1 MTDHLKEALASEGIA
16 ALRAAALELAR
27 AAAAIEKALGAQPAT
42 PAKPAEPA
50 APAESAAPAPTE
62 PPAPEQTPGQ
72 LRAALAAEMAQ
83 VVARQRV
90 PQAKAAIASLG
101 AARLSDI
108 PDDRLAEARV
118 LIAEVLRAE

>member
-27 AAAAIEKALGAQPAT
+27 AAAAIEKALGTQPAA
-42 PAKPAEPA
+42 PAKPAESA
-50 APAESAAPAPTE
+50 APAAQAPAPTE

-118 LIAEVLRAE
+118 LIAEVLRGE

>member
-27 AAAAIEKALGAQPAT
+27 AAAAIEKALGAQPAA
-42 PAKPAEPA
+42 PAKPAESA
-50 APAESAAPAPTE
+50 APAAQAPAPTE

-118 LIAEVLRAE
+118 LIAEVMRAE

>member
-27 AAAAIEKALGAQPAT
+27 AAAAIEKALGAQPAA
-42 PAKPAEPA
+42 PAKPAESA
-50 APAESAAPAPTE
+50 APAAQAPAPTE